1 MPTVAPR
8 QATSNETVH
17 FVDVDEGGVAFVL
30 SAQQLRIGRVLLERG
45 EAETGA
51 LYETGD
57 PGASE
62 RASLSRS
69 IRRLEELNIV
79 ERPGRGRVQ
88 LTSDGREFLA
98 WALEE
103 RELDDF
109 SFDAPPVEELYR

>member
-8 QATSNETVH
+8 QGRNDAVH

-30 SAQQLRIGRVLLERG
+30 SAQQLRIGRVILDAG
-45 EAETGA
+45 EAKTAA
-51 LYETGD
+51 LYESDD
-57 PGASE
+57 PTATE
-62 RASLSRS
+62 RASLSQS

-79 ERPGRGRVQ
+79 ERPRRGRVQ
-88 LTSDGREFLA
+88 LTSDGREFLT

-109 SFDAPPVEELYR
+109 SFDLPPVEELYR

>member
-8 QATSNETVH
+8 QGRNDAVH

-45 EAETGA
+45 EAETAA
-51 LYETGD
+51 LYEGD
-57 PGASE
+57 NPTATE

-79 ERPGRGRVQ
+79 ERPRRGRTE
-88 LTSDGREFLA
+88 LTSDGRDFLR

-109 SFDAPPVEELYR
+109 SLPDFVETGRR